1 MDAASRAKVYE
12 ELFAAVVVSG
22 TTPSAYLMPDLERA
36 RYTLGT
42 SMADRVLP
50 YVLEDSVRV
59 VFRRAFKELASL
71 YVGRNRRTLGEDAYD
86 AFLLGI

>member
-12 ELFAAVVVSG
+12 ELFAAVVASG
-22 TTPSAYLMPDLERA
+22 TTHSAYLMPDLERA

-86 AFLLGI
+86 A